1 MTIWIND
8 AQFDRITEFAA
19 ERETRRTDVRYN
31 TRGDMLI
38 DLVGRK
44 YRLTV
49 RFGLLTSAELAKLRK
64 LTQEIFVRVKFPA
77 PEGEQADGGYVTEEF
92 HISDE
97 PAPVVTRVNG
107 VTMYGGVELV
117 MKQK

>member
-1 MTIWIND
+1 MTIWINGTE
-8 AQFDRITEFAA
+8 FSRITEFAA
-19 ERETRRTDVRYN
+19 ERETRRTDIRYN

-44 YRLTV
+44 YCLTV
-49 RFGLLTSAELAKLRK
+49 RFGLLTSAELAKLRS
-64 LTQEIFVRVKFPA
+64 LTQEIFVQVKFPA
-77 PEGEQADGGYVTEEF
+77 PEGTEADGGYVTSDF

-97 PAPVVTRVNG
+97 PAPVVTQVNG
-107 VTMYGGVELV
+107 VTMYGGVELI